1 MLDGPKRVEDV
12 SDFIA
17 INSRILLPLGA
28 LASGLFGAL
37 LLVLAWRSRR
47 RRVGAL
53 VGATMG
59 VASLLVAW
67 SLAGWYRM
75 NRYTYELEDRTGTN
89 VSSYRMWT
97 VEEGVEHQISEFR
110 GRPVLLYLWAT
121 HCGPCR
127 LSLPVLAQLAVALQ
141 GRASVVLLSTED
153 RETLLAFS
161 ESYAIPG
168 VAAYAPE
175 PLIPSGSSWV
185 FPQAPRPTL
194 FLIDGKG
201 VVQSVM
207 VGSRA
212 GAHLRQLAKNPRA
225 L

>member
-1 MLDGPKRVEDV
+1 M

-28 LASGLFGAL
+28 LASGLLGAVML
-37 LLVLAWRSRR
+37 ILAWRSRR

-53 VGATMG
+53 VAATMG
-59 VASLLVAW
+59 VASLLVAR
-67 SLAGWYRM
+67 SLANVHSM
-75 NRYTYELEDRTGTN
+75 NRYAYELEDRTGIS
-89 VSSYRMWT
+89 VSSYHLWT
-97 VEEGVEHQISEFR
+97 VKEGVEHQLSEFH
-110 GRPVLLYLWAT
+110 GKPVLLYLWGT
-121 HCGPCR
+121 YCGPCR
-127 LSLPVLAQLAVALQ
+127 PSLPVLAQLAVALQ
-141 GRASVVLLSTED
+141 GRAAVVVLSTED

-161 ESYAIPG
+161 ESQAIPG
-168 VAAYAPE
+168 VAAYSPE

-201 VVQSVM
+201 VVQRVM
-207 VGSRA
+207 AGSRA
-212 GAHLRQLAKNPRA
+212 GVYLRQLAKNPQA